1 MPFARNAVV
10 QIVNGSGIPIQ
21 GGKIEVSYARD
32 SSLATRLNPD
42 GDICYF
48 HASYNRSQPATQQD
62 YVFLDTPGRGLF
74 VGVTHTMRGTQGGS
88 RGYLEGNERVYNDN
102 ILSPAWHGTGTE
114 DFYESGWYFRDSFPA
129 YADTPYSRP
138 LTGNPAY
145 NPGVE
150 GFTNDTT
157 GTYHLLLAESIPFGQ
172 RLRFT
177 IQHGPVDDVP
187 VDYSSVSFW
196 YGQPTY
202 SLEVTD
208 SINTTDAASRQS
220 HQYTVSGD
228 TVSSLSSGFP
238 GEFNYIPVTLGL
250 DTAAN
255 TISFRMAIDPAN
267 NGVRLTRISG
277 QNRGLP
283 SRRTLRCQRRFVSQ
297 TFAFDKPGYENTELV
312 KQVHRCTHQCHRECI
327 RDRGKKR
334 CCQKDE

>member
-1 MPFARNAVV
+1 
-10 QIVNGSGIPIQ
+10 VNGSGIPIQ

-42 GDICYF
+42 GDIGYF

-196 YGQPTY
+196 YGQPGQPTY